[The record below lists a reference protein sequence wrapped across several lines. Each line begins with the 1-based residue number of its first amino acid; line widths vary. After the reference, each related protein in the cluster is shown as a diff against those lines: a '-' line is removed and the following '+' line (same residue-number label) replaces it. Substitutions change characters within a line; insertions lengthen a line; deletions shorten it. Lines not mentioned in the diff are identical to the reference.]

1 MDFIT
6 HLAYSF
12 PTTAVNR
19 GVHGSFENL
28 SDTYPIQNR
37 KVFDRLQALCS
48 QLAHWA
54 PILAEVSACINFC
67 SLLVMFMVYLCDGF
81 MLR

>member
-1 MDFIT
+1 
-6 HLAYSF
+6 
-12 PTTAVNR
+12 VNR
-19 GVHGSFENL
+19 GVHGAFENL

-54 PILAEVSACINFC
+54 PILAEVSADCW
-67 SLLVMFMVYLCDGF
+67 LWVYFAVVADVLECAIPAS
-81 MLR
+81 